1 MMEQFHHTGKKRIT
15 SGTREWADYNV
26 NCVKG
31 CYNDCRYCYA
41 KIMAKRFGREKENTW
56 RSMKIREDV
65 AKKSFKRLPGR
76 IMFPSTHDIFEF
88 SPFKE
93 VCFAVLKKLL
103 ESRNEVLIT
112 TKPRFSIIKAIN
124 HEFGSFMNQIQ
135 FRFTITSNDDSLLEF
150 WEPNAPRFKERLV
163 SLTYAFKEGFKT
175 SVSIEPFLDYDPSE
189 LVETVSSF
197 TTESIW
203 IGRMNYIPRN
213 HLSSKERPYYTRIRK
228 NYETHHL
235 LEIFEKLSQHPKIRF
250 KDSIKMQL
258 GIEASSAGV
267 MRLSGFQASLASQ

>member
-1 MMEQFHHTGKKRIT
+1 MMEQINHTAKRRIT

-26 NCVKG
+26 NCVRG

-124 HEFGSFMNQIQ
+124 HEFGSFMKQIQ
-135 FRFTITSNDDSLLEF
+135 FRFTITSNDDALLEF

-163 SLTYAFKEGFKT
+163 SLTYAFREGFKT

-189 LVETVSSF
+189 LVETISSY

-203 IGRMNYIPRN
+203 IGRMNYIPPQPSILQRETLLCKN
-213 HLSSKERPYYTRIRK
+213 SRKLRDSPSIENLRKVKQTSS
-228 NYETHHL
+228 
-235 LEIFEKLSQHPKIRF
+235 
-250 KDSIKMQL
+250 D
-258 GIEASSAGV
+258 
-267 MRLSGFQASLASQ
+267 